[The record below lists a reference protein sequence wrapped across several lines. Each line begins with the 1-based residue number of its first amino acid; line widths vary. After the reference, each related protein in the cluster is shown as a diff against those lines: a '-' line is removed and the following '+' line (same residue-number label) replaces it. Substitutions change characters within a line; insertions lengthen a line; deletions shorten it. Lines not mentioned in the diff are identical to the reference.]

1 MSVNEMRDY
10 VMHKIIFSLPV
21 YQWITSVKRDNKCA
35 FWELLYLIGTSGDR
49 GDELPAEADTEDI
62 PEDNEEDDK
71 KFRCL
76 FCVNVFPTREL
87 FDWHGPF
94 CKEKPL

>member
-1 MSVNEMRDY
+1 MRDY

-62 PEDNEEDDK
+62 PEDIEEDDK
-71 KFRCL
+71 
-76 FCVNVFPTREL
+76 NVGSQEAMLETLAYME
-87 FDWHGPF
+87 HAG
-94 CKEKPL
+94 